1 MIQRRG
7 HQENTKRMALNSL
20 SFSSLS
26 TGEYDSA
33 SDEIFQIYELEDE
46 PSPSKLEKILS
57 QPVKVKDK
65 IRKKKY
71 TKRPSTNP
79 AYMPALRILR
89 RDIRRKYC
97 EMINNV
103 VNNFDPTL
111 MLQFFRH
118 FSIPNVKRV
127 LHYPTNTLQTLHQT
141 SIITGIEEQVKYL
154 SMNYKLMPDIIFA
167 LTDVKVC
174 KSSNSSGS
182 RVVART
188 SVRGTLLYS
197 ARNKTKNGENVDLI
211 DCDAVTTRNE
221 VIEGVTDDVI
231 LHPLETPLDYE
242 MNGIITLHLD
252 DQHRMVLIEIQSL
265 DCQLSSSLSTMRIN

>member
-1 MIQRRG
+1 
-7 HQENTKRMALNSL
+7 
-20 SFSSLS
+20 
-26 TGEYDSA
+26 
-33 SDEIFQIYELEDE
+33 
-46 PSPSKLEKILS
+46 
-57 QPVKVKDK
+57 
-65 IRKKKY
+65 
-71 TKRPSTNP
+71 
-79 AYMPALRILR
+79 MPALRILR

-127 LHYPTNTLQTLHQT
+127 LHYPPNTLQTLHQT
-141 SIITGIEEQVKYL
+141 SIITGIEEQVKDFYM
-154 SMNYKLMPDIIFA
+154 SYKLMPDIIFA

-197 ARNKTKNGENVDLI
+197 ARNKTKNEENGNLI
-211 DCDAVTTRNE
+211 ECDSSTVSITTSAE
-221 VIEGVTDDVI
+221 IYEGIDELI
-231 LHPLETPLDYE
+231 LSPLETPLDYE

-252 DQHRMVLIEIQSL
+252 DQHRMVLIEIQPL
-265 DCQLSSSLSTMRIN
+265 DSQLSPSF